1 VVITKEMQL
10 ADILSA
16 PSPAPIQTESSPASY
31 ARLLPKILAVD
42 PGKLVHINLDVM
54 VVVTTVVG
62 CAKKLQALRPLLL
75 EKLKDFDVEAFDD
88 LDDYARALQHAHG
101 LYIQATRPP
110 GALQELV
117 NRATAL
123 RDVLHADV
131 LALAKR
137 GLLNPESFKDVKH
150 VSGYRALI
158 LDLQVLVA
166 TLRAEWS
173 RVEGRT
179 AVRAEELDS
188 AVLLIDTLTEA
199 VGTKEQSPEKA
210 EEIKRIRKNA
220 YALLLFT
227 YDEIRSAVAY
237 VRRREGDVDS
247 IMPSLYAGRLSG
259 AKEGAG
265 ETEPGQPPA
274 EQPATPAE
282 SGVMPPV
289 AADPGSVPAATPPFR
304 RTQ

>member
-1 VVITKEMQL
+1 MQL

-16 PSPAPIQTESSPASY
+16 PTTAQAESSPASY

-42 PGKLVHINLDVM
+42 PGKIVHIRLDVM
-54 VVVTTVVG
+54 VVVTTVMG
-62 CAKKLQALRPLLL
+62 CVKKLQVLRPLQI
-75 EKLKDFDVEAFDD
+75 EKLKDFDVEAFDE

-123 RDVLHADV
+123 RDVLHADA

-137 GLLNPESFKDVKH
+137 GLLNPDSFKDVKR
-150 VSGYRALI
+150 VSGHRALI

-166 TLRAEWS
+166 TLQGDWPRIA
-173 RVEGRT
+173 GRT
-179 AVRAEELDS
+179 AVQPEELES

-210 EEIKRIRKNA
+210 EEIRLIRKKA
-220 YALLLFT
+220 YALLMHT
-227 YDEIRSAVAY
+227 YEEIRSAVTY
-237 VRRREGDVDS
+237 VRRGEGDVDS
-247 IMPSLYAGRLSG
+247 FMPSLYAGRSPG
-259 AKEGAG
+259 GREAEE
-265 ETEPGQPPA
+265 ETEPEPAPPP
-274 EQPATPAE
+274 EPVTPAQ
-282 SGVMPPV
+282 SGLMPAV
-289 AADPGSVPAATPPFR
+289 GEDLSSSLTTTPPFKR
-304 RTQ
+304 AQ